1 MIQNPPEKSYH
12 PDMNPSTKGILAALL
27 GAACAIAGALY
38 AQRVIN
44 ENNARTAAQQPV
56 APASVPAQ

>member
-1 MIQNPPEKSYH
+1 
-12 PDMNPSTKGILAALL
+12 MNPSTKGILAALL

-56 APASVPAQ
+56 APATPPAQ

>member
-1 MIQNPPEKSYH
+1 MDFSNKTLLVSL
-12 PDMNPSTKGILAALL
+12 LA
-27 GAACAIAGALY
+27 AACAVAGAFY

-56 APASVPAQ
+56 APASAPAQ